1 MNGNEINNSTLAKK
15 PVDHLLRGGKA
26 VLGDPTK
33 DVF

>member
-15 PVDHLLRGGKA
+15 RVDHLLRGGGA
-26 VLGDPTK
+26 VLRDPTK